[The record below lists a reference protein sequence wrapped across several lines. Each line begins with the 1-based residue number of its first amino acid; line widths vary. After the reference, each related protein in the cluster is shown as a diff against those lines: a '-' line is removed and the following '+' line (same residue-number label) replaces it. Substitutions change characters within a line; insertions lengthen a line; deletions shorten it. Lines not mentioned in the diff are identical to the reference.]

1 MPKKFDEIL
10 EGVKRSNKGK
20 TNPRTKKPYTES
32 ELFAIAQAQYKK
44 GQKGFSVMA
53 PITKYWEEE
62 VVVEKSLGKT
72 EKSKQRFIEVTVS
85 GLKKDRDDE
94 RFSQEAIDDMVMQF
108 KSGTI
113 PFFPDH
119 GRDEKTGLPNI
130 YPWKQMMGV
139 WVDARQENDSLPATV
154 RLNKEHPDH
163 EMFWGFVKE
172 GMPIGFSI
180 GGKSLEAPTIIEEDI
195 EQSTEPKLKKEKNEK
210 ED

>member
-1 MPKKFDEIL
+1 MDE
-10 EGVKRSNKGK
+10 KS
-20 TNPRTKKPYTES
+20 
-32 ELFAIAQAQYKK
+32 
-44 GQKGFSVMA
+44 FSVKA

-62 VVVEKSLGKT
+62 VTIEKSPGKT

-85 GLKKDRDDE
+85 GLKEDRDEE
-94 RFSQEAIDDMVMQF
+94 RFSQEAIDDMIMQF

-119 GRDEKTGLPNI
+119 GRDPQTGNPNV
-130 YPWKQMMGV
+130 YSWKSMMGV

-163 EMFWGFVKE
+163 ELFWGFVKE

-180 GGKSLEAPTIIEEDI
+180 GGKPVDEPTIIEE
-195 EQSTEPKLKKEKNEK
+195 ETKPELAKTNLKNEK
-210 ED
+210 DSKEKD

>member
-1 MPKKFDEIL
+1 MPKKFEEIL
-10 EGVKRSNKGK
+10 SGVKRSNKGK
-20 TNPRTKKPYTES
+20 NNPRTKKPYTES
-32 ELFAIAQAQYKK
+32 ELYAIAQAQYQKLK
-44 GQKGFSVMA
+44 GQKSFSVMA

-62 VVVEKSLGKT
+62 VTVEKSPGKT
-72 EKSKQRFIEVTVS
+72 EKSKQRFMEVTVS
-85 GLKKDRDDE
+85 GLKMDRDNE

-119 GRDEKTGLPNI
+119 GVDENGQKT
-130 YPWKQMMGV
+130 YSWKQMMGV
-139 WVDARQENDSLPATV
+139 WEDGRQENEQLMATV

-180 GGKSLEAPTIIEEDI
+180 GGKPVDEPTFIEEG
-195 EQSTEPKLKKEKNEK
+195 TETEKRS
-210 ED
+210 

>member
-1 MPKKFDEIL
+1 MPKKFDE
-10 EGVKRSNKGK
+10 R
-20 TNPRTKKPYTES
+20 
-32 ELFAIAQAQYKK
+32 
-44 GQKGFSVMA
+44 GQKSFSVMA
-53 PITKYWEEE
+53 PITKYWEED
-62 VVVEKSLGKT
+62 VTIEKSPGKT

-85 GLKKDRDDE
+85 GLKEDRDEE

-119 GRDEKTGLPNI
+119 GRDPQTGNPNV
-130 YPWKQMMGV
+130 YSWKQMMGV

-163 EMFWGFVKE
+163 DMFWGFVKE

-180 GGKSLEAPTIIEEDI
+180 GGKPVDEPTMVEEEI
-195 EQSTEPKLKKEKNEK
+195 PAMEQKTNPELNKEKQNEK
-210 ED
+210 KN